1 MTPDP
6 TVRTPGDPARG
17 PGFRPSDRGA
27 AVRGTPA
34 PGWRIPA
41 PFVPGRTEIA
51 PRPLRRTPSAL
62 NDKDRELLRH
72 LADGRSTGQVAAAMA
87 VSRNTAR
94 TRIRRVRGKLAA
106 PDRGR
111 IVGTARGLG
120 LV

>member
-1 MTPDP
+1 
-6 TVRTPGDPARG
+6 V
-17 PGFRPSDRGA
+17 
-27 AVRGTPA
+27 
-34 PGWRIPA
+34 
-41 PFVPGRTEIA
+41 
-51 PRPLRRTPSAL
+51 
-62 NDKDRELLRH
+62 KDRELLGH

-94 TRIRRVRGKLAA
+94 TRIRRLRGKLAA